1 MFSSVLEKEIG
12 NFVGIKK
19 ENVSLGVVGG
29 KFAIT
34 VDGMVDSCYVS
45 ESYLYSRESERD
57 SDYELVLKT
66 I

>member
-1 MFSSVLEKEIG
+1 MFSSVLEKEIN
-12 NFVGIKK
+12 NFVGINKD
-19 ENVSLGVVGG
+19 NVSLGKVGN

-45 ESYLYSRESERD
+45 ESYLYNNESERD
-57 SDYELVLKT
+57 SDFELVLKT